1 MNAPTNC
8 RISAMLRSMLLAGVS
23 VTALILHAPDAGADV
38 PVQIGLGGLFQENA
52 LTPRDPVA
60 ALPTPQDA
68 GRVGYFTPRV
78 AGLRLGAAYAG
89 QADPVCADGACGSGF
104 DGFDL
109 PQAAERPTDM
119 LKLGADYASAVAG
132 IDLSLRAGYGA
143 AIGAASPAGDE
154 SWGLGASLG
163 FAGFTVGAALLQ
175 DGERFNP
182 TAIGGMDYVIGMV
195 YTAPTW
201 RAALQYADIESVLE
215 ADETL
220 ARNRSI
226 GLEFSYTPSPQM
238 TFSGGIQYGDVDDG
252 RDRTVTTD
260 DDIFL
265 LFGTRIGF

>member
-1 MNAPTNC
+1 
-8 RISAMLRSMLLAGVS
+8 MLRSTLLAGVS
-23 VTALILHAPDAGADV
+23 ATAIIHHVPDAHADM
-38 PVQIGLGGLFQENA
+38 PVQMSLGGLFNEN
-52 LTPRDPVA
+52 LQMLQNPA
-60 ALPTPQDA
+60 AVLPAPDDA
-68 GRVGYFTPRV
+68 DRIGYFTPRV
-78 AGLRLGAAYAG
+78 AGLRLGAAYAAA
-89 QADPVCADGACGSGF
+89 ADPGCGENRCGDGF

-109 PQAAERPTDM
+109 PQSAERPTDT

-143 AIGAASPAGDE
+143 AIGAATPPEGDE
-154 SWGLGASLG
+154 SWGMGASLG

-182 TAIGGMDYVIGMV
+182 TAIGGIDYVIGMV

-201 RAALQYADIESVLE
+201 RAALQYSDTEPVLE
-215 ADETL
+215 TDEAL
-220 ARNRSI
+220 ARNRTI

-252 RDRTVTTD
+252 RDRTVATD
-260 DDIFL
+260 DDVFL